1 MSMRIKAYLDN
12 GTAPIA
18 EVADASQRFEVDTT
32 QLADGVHRLRLET
45 IEDGKVTGV
54 REIQFTA
61 RNGPGIS
68 VAGLADGDEVSGKL
82 RLTTT
87 ASDAGI
93 NHRLDVHALELHRGL
108 PFWIGVFALGI
119 VLAAAAYLITDPLRY
134 RQYVLAQ
141 RSLERSNMPMPAE
154 QPSSLS
160 GVPPFS
166 AQPINRPDT
175 MHVTLTKDTFLPAL
189 PFNASNGN
197 ATRGATLFA
206 SRCADCH
213 GAAAQGRTVENVSEG
228 GAGIYPRLAGQ
239 QPGYLYR
246 QLFSFTHGWRRSPQM
261 QRMASGLTDQDLMDL
276 AVYLG
281 SLQTAYP
288 VVASAAG
295 SKLQLGVAIAT
306 RGLTDKG
313 VMRCDGCHGPSGV
326 GVSPHF
332 PALMGQNAAYMAAQI
347 AAFRSGTRRNALLR
361 LMEPVAH
368 GLEANEIEAV
378 TRYYESLRP
387 SG

>member
-1 MSMRIKAYLDN
+1 MSMRIKVYLDN

-18 EVADASQRFEVDTT
+18 ELADASQRFEVDTT
-32 QLADGVHRLRLET
+32 QLADGVHKLRLET
-45 IEDGKVTGV
+45 SEDGKVTAV
-54 REIQFTA
+54 REIRFTT
-61 RNGPGIS
+61 RNGPDIS
-68 VAGLADGDEVSGKL
+68 VAGLTDGDEVSGKL
-82 RLTTT
+82 RLAAT

-108 PFWIGVFALGI
+108 PFWIGAFALGI
-119 VLAAAAYLITDPLRY
+119 VLAAAAYLVTDPLRF
-134 RQYVLAQ
+134 RQYVLAE
-141 RSLERSNMPMPAE
+141 RALEQSNMPVPAE
-154 QPSSLS
+154 QPSSQS

-166 AQPINRPDT
+166 ARPDT

-189 PFNASNGN
+189 PFNAGNGN

-213 GAAAQGRTVENVSEG
+213 GAAAQGRTVEKVSEG

-246 QLFSFTHGWRRSPQM
+246 QLFSFTHGWRQSAQM
-261 QRMASGLTDQDLMDL
+261 QRMASGLPDQDLIDL
-276 AVYLG
+276 AVYLS

-288 VVASAAG
+288 VVATAAG
-295 SKLQLGVAIAT
+295 DKLQLGAAIAT
-306 RGLTDKG
+306 KGLTDKG
-313 VMRCDGCHGPSGV
+313 VMRCDGCHGPNGV

-361 LMEPVAH
+361 LMEPIAH
-368 GLEANEIEAV
+368 GLDANEIEAV

-387 SG
+387 SGSG